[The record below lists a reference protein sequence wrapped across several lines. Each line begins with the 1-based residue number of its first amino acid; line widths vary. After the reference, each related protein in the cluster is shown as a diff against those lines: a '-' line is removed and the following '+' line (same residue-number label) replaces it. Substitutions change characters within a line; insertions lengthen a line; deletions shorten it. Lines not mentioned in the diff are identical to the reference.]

1 MKRTLLTILLALVCG
16 AIGWYARQYAPQLG
30 IGDTSKSTAESSSQ
44 DGQST
49 GAALSAEQQATVVGM
64 GRIEPTSGVIDVG
77 AMMGDRL
84 GRLLVEE
91 GQVVE
96 KGMPLAELESR
107 ELRKLELKAANS
119 QLQNAEARLDVERRL
134 ADVKIEAAKL
144 AVKKAKAADLGLVAQ
159 EKKIELFKVS
169 FALAKKDRDRL
180 NGLSAELVTDQER
193 ERQALVVQ
201 RAESE
206 LESAQTLMS
215 QMVCTNQ
222 LGMETANLELA
233 AAEEAKKQ
241 LPFVIPIES
250 LRIKGELAAAQ
261 FERTQVTAP
270 CDGTILKIYVRSGE
284 TISSKPILRIADLQR
299 MVVVVEVYE
308 NEIKYIRRGR
318 ETLVTSKAFRSP
330 YDEKGFKGTV
340 ARIGRMIDTPVLRN
354 VDPFAPA
361 DRHVVEVRVDLDA
374 EASRQVAALSNLQV
388 DVRFPKGE
396 QGSGAGN
403 QVSGKP

>member
-1 MKRTLLTILLALVCG
+1 MKRTLLIILLALVCG
-16 AIGWYARQYAPQLG
+16 TIGWYARQYAPQLG
-30 IGDTSKSTAESSSQ
+30 VGDTSKSTAESSSQ
-44 DGQST
+44 DGQSAHAT
-49 GAALSAEQQATVVGM
+49 SSAEQQATVVGM
-64 GRIEPTSGVIDVG
+64 GRIEPAGGVIDVG

-96 KGMPLAELESR
+96 KGKPLAELESR
-107 ELRKLELKAANS
+107 ELRKLELEAANG
-119 QLQNAEARLDVERRL
+119 QLEDSGARLDVERRL

-144 AVKKAKAADLGLVAQ
+144 AVRKAMAAELGLVVQ
-159 EKKIELFKVS
+159 EKKIKLLKVS
-169 FALAKKDRDRL
+169 SVLTKKDQERL
-180 NGLSAELVTDQER
+180 NGLSDELVTDQER
-193 ERQALVVQ
+193 ERQELVVR

-206 LESAQTLMS
+206 LESAQTLMG
-215 QMVCTNQ
+215 QMVRTNQ
-222 LGMETANLELA
+222 LGLEAANLELTA
-233 AAEEAKKQ
+233 AKEAKEQ
-241 LPFVIPIES
+241 LPFAIPIES
-250 LRIKGELAAAQ
+250 LRIKREMAAAQ
-261 FERTQVTAP
+261 FKRTEVTAP
-270 CDGTILKIYVRSGE
+270 CDGTILKVYVRPGE

-403 QVSGKP
+403 QGSGKP